1 MKTNS
6 GDGVKVMLTGNG
18 IPKNIQNFTVQIR
31 FRFVEPSSSYF
42 VFIQSNTISE
52 DGKTDKETNTCFRY
66 NGELDNCT
74 TTTEA
79 ATVTAFWEAVRAG
92 KEVTFTYSAME
103 RETYRIIATC
113 DGQTVVW
120 IKGSNT
126 ISTSNSFFGFMVG
139 RGTNLAVSS
148 VAVIA
153 ETPDDYAES
162 GLIWPGE
169 ANALVQNVSADAVAK
184 DEPGQTEP
192 PTSEEPTS
200 EKPTKETPTKETP
213 TGGKTEEPTSGT
225 SGEEPRGCQSSANA
239 GWAILAILLSGALV
253 GGSVKKRRKD

>member
-1 MKTNS
+1 MENET
-6 GDGVKVMLTGNG
+6 VK
-18 IPKNIQNFTVQIR
+18 
-31 FRFVEPSSSYF
+31 
-42 VFIQSNTISE
+42 
-52 DGKTDKETNTCFRY
+52 
-66 NGELDNCT
+66 
-74 TTTEA
+74 
-79 ATVTAFWEAVRAG
+79 AFWEAVRAG

-113 DGQTVVW
+113 EGQTIVW

-139 RGTNLAVSS
+139 RGTNLAISS

-184 DEPGQTEP
+184 DEPEQPQP
-192 PTSEEPTS
+192 PTPEQPQPPTS
-200 EKPTKETPTKETP
+200 EKPTTEAP

-225 SGEEPRGCQSSANA
+225 SGKESRGCQSSADA
-239 GWAILAILLSGALV
+239 GWAILAILLSGALA
-253 GGSVKKRRKD
+253 GGLVKKRRKD

>member
-1 MKTNS
+1 MKT
-6 GDGVKVMLTGNG
+6 
-18 IPKNIQNFTVQIR
+18 
-31 FRFVEPSSSYF
+31 
-42 VFIQSNTISE
+42 
-52 DGKTDKETNTCFRY
+52 
-66 NGELDNCT
+66 
-74 TTTEA
+74 
-79 ATVTAFWEAVRAG
+79 
-92 KEVTFTYSAME
+92 
-103 RETYRIIATC
+103 
-113 DGQTVVW
+113 
-120 IKGSNT
+120 SNT

-139 RGTNLAVSS
+139 RGTNLAISS

-192 PTSEEPTS
+192 PTSEKPTS
-200 EKPTKETPTKETP
+200 EKPTSEKPTSEAP

-225 SGEEPRGCQSSANA
+225 SGKEPRGCQSSADA